1 MLTPGE
7 CFGRNDVCLFW
18 IFIQMKITVFYMIA
32 ESGVNNLL
40 LKAGS
45 LKLGL
50 RGLILEKKS
59 YFWAEICHSVVDWP
73 GRARMKYWEP
83 WLFMRELLYRL
94 SLHFRNSPFLL
105 SQHCN
110 CIRTAGKVLLCTID
124 FHCIPRKT
132 EGPRVY
138 SRYIGSSSR
147 GIQPTFLT
155 L

>member
-1 MLTPGE
+1 MS
-7 CFGRNDVCLFW
+7 W
-18 IFIQMKITVFYMIA
+18 Q
-32 ESGVNNLL
+32 SGANNLL

-83 WLFMRELLYRL
+83 WLFLRELLYRL
-94 SLHFRNSPFLL
+94 SLHFRISPFLL

-124 FHCIPRKT
+124 FHSIARKT
-132 EGPRVY
+132 EGPRAVQGLKHTY
-138 SRYIGSSSR
+138 VVKNTSSEMINCLDFVLPKPFQAFR
-147 GIQPTFLT
+147 DHINTFCLS
-155 L
+155 